1 MDILKSPKQ
10 ILMEQTTLSPEMMQA
25 EMMANGQTPP
35 KFRDGGHAT
44 TMTLNIGKNIGGEK
58 NSLSDEQ
65 IIRALE
71 DRGHKIKNIKTI
83 PAQPN
88 LPFGP
93 FEDTAVVTTKSN
105 LKYPKEFLDNL
116 SHTLGQEAIP
126 AHLHEQ
132 NTAIMGGPKAE
143 AWGPFNPDYFTHQ
156 TQSTPQG
163 NPQPNFLKRAAQ
175 QIGQTLTPSYET
187 QQALKKYI
195 AKPASVA
202 NKAVNYGLLGA
213 SGYSILNNLLHNEYL
228 PAAKDAGELAL
239 YAKTPIPGNIAYAL
253 GSEMTDRATKY
264 MQQHPEFREQVS
276 NVSSSPMGGALS
288 GDTGLAAEILKNAKE

>member
-163 NPQPNFLKRAAQ
+163 NPQPGF
-175 QIGQTLTPSYET
+175 IGKTLNQMKHAFTPSYET
-187 QQALKKYI
+187 QQAIQKYAATP
-195 AKPASVA
+195 AKAIS
-202 NKAVNYGLLGA
+202 NLGGKA
-213 SGYSILNNLLHNEYL
+213 LNVL
-228 PAAKDAGELAL
+228 PAMGVYSDMERGNEFNSAINAANLGTLAPKAFPLLSKFSGPLAIAQSLLPNTDIANEEEEQSQLAK
-239 YAKTPIPGNIAYAL
+239 IR
-253 GSEMTDRATKY
+253 SKY
-264 MQQHPEFREQVS
+264 SQ
-276 NVSSSPMGGALS
+276 
-288 GDTGLAAEILKNAKE
+288 